1 MFMVWS
7 ETAKLGPSST
17 SGGGSPHR
25 VWLRGPAAFPQDK
38 LAFGLLRKTR
48 PQRQQNH
55 LVKSGFFVP
64 VAQGSLCVLETA
76 SSAKNN
82 HRVISPVCKGPRH
95 HFRRFA
101 RCRLGHSCGCCRKP
115 TTRHGRAVNRDAPH
129 APAAARPPGPQGSA
143 LHQSRPARA
152 TARGPPRRS
161 AHHPLRAQASRR
173 PAGPLPRHR

>member
-25 VWLRGPAAFPQDK
+25 VWLRGPVAFPQDK

-55 LVKSGFFVP
+55 LVKSGFSNP

-82 HRVISPVCKGPRH
+82 HRVISPVCKGPR
-95 HFRRFA
+95 
-101 RCRLGHSCGCCRKP
+101 CRLGASCGCCRKP
-115 TTRHGRAVNRDAPH
+115 TTRHPRAVNRDAPH
-129 APAAARPPGPQGSA
+129 APAAAHPPGPQGSA

-152 TARGPPRRS
+152 TAHGPPRRS
-161 AHHPLRAQASRR
+161 AHHPLCAQASRR
-173 PAGPLPRHR
+173 PAGPSPRHR

>member
-38 LAFGLLRKTR
+38 LAFGLHSEDPPPETT
-48 PQRQQNH
+48 
-55 LVKSGFFVP
+55 KSPCQIGLFVP

-82 HRVISPVCKGPRH
+82 HRGISPVCKGPATTPAWRPMPS
-95 HFRRFA
+95 RRLA
-101 RCRLGHSCGCCRKP
+101 RLLGEAYHPS
-115 TTRHGRAVNRDAPH
+115 RAEGQLRC
-129 APAAARPPGPQGSA
+129 AARPGHSA
-143 LHQSRPARA
+143 PSTPASASAAPTQVNTFHKPRFAAAVCASATFRA
-152 TARGPPRRS
+152 SFSTSCRS
-161 AHHPLRAQASRR
+161 ITPS
-173 PAGPLPRHR
+173 

>member
-1 MFMVWS
+1 MVWS

-25 VWLRGPAAFPQDK
+25 VWLRGPVAFPQDK

-55 LVKSGFFVP
+55 LVKSGFSIP

-82 HRVISPVCKGPRH
+82 HRVISPVCKGCPMPSGRLVRLLPEAYH
-95 HFRRFA
+95 PPSACGQSRR
-101 RCRLGHSCGCCRKP
+101 
-115 TTRHGRAVNRDAPH
+115 
-129 APAAARPPGPQGSA
+129 AARPGRSA
-143 LHQSRPARA
+143 PARPARVSA
-152 TARGPPRRS
+152 APTQASTRHSPRS
-161 AHHPLRAQASRR
+161 AAAVCASATFCTSFSTSCRSIT
-173 PAGPLPRHR
+173 PS